1 MSLSPESFSP
11 EWIAAIANV
20 FIAFGVVFIAWQAFS
35 AAWQAEYTSKQI
47 AADHER
53 GRRLKA
59 IELME
64 FWCTQRLELLPAML
78 IKDVIEELEYKECE
92 KLFQLKEFSINICH
106 KPVIEDFLS
115 VIQGTHSEEIKQ
127 EKEKI
132 LLKEYQIKMIRIHI
146 SMYLNTLEVVATA
159 WRHNVADRD
168 IIAEEFKDLFV
179 KGKGKNIVRFEQYMK
194 ASGVYPSIT
203 RLANAIKDKENSYIQ
218 KSQIA

>member
-11 EWIAAIANV
+11 EWIAAIANL
-20 FIAFGVVFIAWQAFS
+20 FIAFGVFFIALQAFS
-35 AAWQAEYTSKQI
+35 AARQAEYTSKQT

-64 FWCTQRLELLPAML
+64 FWCARSLELLPAML
-78 IKDVIEELEYKECE
+78 IQGVIEELGYLECE
-92 KLFQLKEFSINICH
+92 KLFEFKEFSIDICH
-106 KPVIEDFLS
+106 KPVIEAFLS
-115 VIQGTHSEEIKQ
+115 VIQGTHSKEIIQ
-127 EKEKI
+127 EKEMI
-132 LLKEYQIKMIRIHI
+132 LLNEYQIRMIRIHI
-146 SMYLNTLEVVATA
+146 GMYLNTLEVVATA

-179 KGKGKNIVRFEQYMK
+179 KGKGKNRVRYEEYMK

-203 RLANAIKDKENSYIQ
+203 RLANAIKDKENSSIQ
-218 KSQIA
+218 KSPIA